1 MAREKENH
9 TYTYNG
15 PVTVFGVCVLR
26 DWKTTTWAPSEKKA
40 LANLAYRY
48 KKQQGLVASAKVEL
62 PGKLVKEI
70 D

>member
-1 MAREKENH
+1 MIKHH
-9 TYTYNG
+9 TYSYKG
-15 PVTVFGVCVLR
+15 PVMAFGVCVLR
-26 DWKTTTWAPSEKKA
+26 DWQTTTWAPTEKRA

-48 KKQQGLVASAKVEL
+48 KKQHGLVASAKIEL